1 MSETYLHALQ
11 IGGVTLENN
20 VLMAPMAGISDL
32 PFRLLCSEQGA
43 GLVTMEMISAKAI
56 CYGNRKTAELMQSEE
71 EERPVS
77 MQLFGCEPEFIAKAL
92 DIISERPE
100 VRFDLLDINMGCPVP
115 KVVNN
120 GEGSALMKDPALIEK
135 IVRAASEHTDKPV
148 TVKLRKGFDDA
159 HINAVECALAA
170 QEGGAKMVAVHGR
183 TRPQMYSGTADW
195 TIIADVKAAMNI
207 PVIGNGDVTDGK
219 SAKRLIDETGCDGVM
234 IARASQGNPWIFRE
248 VKAYLEDGTIL
259 ERPTNREVMQMIM
272 RHSALM
278 RKYKSEKIA
287 IQEMRKHV
295 AWYLAGFPGAA
306 RVRSKVNAAV
316 TFAQLEDLLKKEY
329 PYAF

>member
-92 DIISERPE
+92 DIIGERPE
-100 VRFDLLDINMGCPVP
+100 VHFDLLDINMGCPVP

-195 TIIADVKAAMNI
+195 TVIADVKAALSI
-207 PVIGNGDVTDGK
+207 PVIGNGDITDGK
-219 SAKRLIDETGCDGVM
+219 SARRLIDETGCDGVM

-278 RKYKSEKIA
+278 RK
-287 IQEMRKHV
+287 
-295 AWYLAGFPGAA
+295 
-306 RVRSKVNAAV
+306 
-316 TFAQLEDLLKKEY
+316 
-329 PYAF
+329 